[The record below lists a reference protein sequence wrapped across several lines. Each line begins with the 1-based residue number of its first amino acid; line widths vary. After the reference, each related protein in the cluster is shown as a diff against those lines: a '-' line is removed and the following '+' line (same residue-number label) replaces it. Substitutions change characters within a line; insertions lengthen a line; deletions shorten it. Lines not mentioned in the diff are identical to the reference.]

1 MMNKRSIA
9 ILCAATLAA
18 CSGAE
23 TTPGA
28 TASAT
33 LRPASG
39 SQVQGKVSFTQ
50 TGASVR
56 VAGEVTGL
64 APGLHGFHLHEKGDC
79 SAADAT
85 SAGPHFNPG
94 AHKHVG
100 LQSAERHAGDFGN
113 ISADAAGKAVF
124 NLTISGVSVA
134 AGQPNSIAGRG
145 LVVHALPDDEKTDPT
160 GNSGGR
166 IACGVIQG

>member
-1 MMNKRSIA
+1 MMKKLVITA
-9 ILCAATLAA
+9 LCAATLAA
-18 CSGAE
+18 CSDME
-23 TTPGA
+23 SRPGA
-28 TASAT
+28 SASAT

-39 SQVQGKVSFTQ
+39 SQVQGRISFTQ
-50 TGASVR
+50 AGASVR

-64 APGLHGFHLHEKGDC
+64 TPGLHGFHLHEKGDC

-85 SAGPHFNPG
+85 SAGAHFNPG
-94 AHKHVG
+94 AHKHG
-100 LQSAERHAGDFGN
+100 GPQSAQRHAGDFGN
-113 ISADAAGKAVF
+113 ITADANGKAVV
-124 NLTISGVSVA
+124 NLTIGGISVA
-134 AGQPNSIAGRG
+134 AGQPDSIAGRG

>member
-1 MMNKRSIA
+1 MSVVA
-9 ILCAATLAA
+9 LAA
-18 CSGAE
+18 CSDME
-23 TTPGA
+23 SRPGA

-39 SQVQGKVSFTQ
+39 SQVQGKVTFTQ
-50 TGASVR
+50 TSTTVR
-56 VAGEVTGL
+56 AVGEVTGL

-85 SAGPHFNPG
+85 SAGAHFNPR
-94 AHKHVG
+94 AHKHGG
-100 LQSAERHAGDFGN
+100 LHSAERHAGDFGN
-113 ISADAAGKAVF
+113 ITADASGKAAV
-124 NLTISGVSVA
+124 NVTVSGISVA

-145 LVVHALPDDEKTDPT
+145 LVVHAQADDEKTDPT